1 MADSSDS
8 EGGCRLGIPQAVP
21 EIGRE
26 ANVARPKRVSAPAK
40 LFARLPALGYGGH
53 GERPRTFKPKG
64 SWHAVIQHDK
74 PPWLAVSALP
84 RRSPHGRGVCR
95 RAIQVARLEELL
107 VEGGQIRLGG
117 AARQC
122 SSMQLEECIAAAPGA
137 VTEMEPVA
145 VSGSQ
150 GIERSGTWRDC
161 SIMRAPV
168 RTDTP

>member
-8 EGGCRLGIPQAVP
+8 EGGGRLGIPQAVP

-74 PPWLAVSALP
+74 PPWLFQHCHGAP
-84 RRSPHGRGVCR
+84 RMVAAFADAPFRSPGLRNFWSKGGKFAWAGPLANVR
-95 RAIQVARLEELL
+95 RCNLRNA
-107 VEGGQIRLGG
+107 
-117 AARQC
+117 
-122 SSMQLEECIAAAPGA
+122 
-137 VTEMEPVA
+137 
-145 VSGSQ
+145 
-150 GIERSGTWRDC
+150 
-161 SIMRAPV
+161 
-168 RTDTP
+168 